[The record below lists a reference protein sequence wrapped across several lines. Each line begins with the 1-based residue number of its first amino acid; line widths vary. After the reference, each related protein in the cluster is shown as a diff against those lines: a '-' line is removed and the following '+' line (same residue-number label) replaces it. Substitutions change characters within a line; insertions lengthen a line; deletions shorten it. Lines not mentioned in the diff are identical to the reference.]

1 VKKGT
6 FFVGQSSQQ
15 ALNWRLIL
23 PRTLLKGSLS
33 VALPQTPDSNPLDYI
48 DEEDFIS
55 LDIPLEMAGERLDKA
70 LALSLP
76 DYSRNRLKSWVETGA
91 VMVDGKVT
99 KARYLLRGGESIK
112 VFPQEMPEQF
122 AFTPEDI
129 PLDIVYEDQS
139 LIVINKQPGLVVH
152 PAAGNWSGT
161 LLNGLLFRY
170 PELKSL
176 PRAGIVHRLDKD
188 TSGLMVVARTAQAQT
203 SLVRQLQ
210 ERTVGRRY
218 LAWVWGDTP
227 SQGKVLATVG
237 RDQRD
242 RLRMATGNAQGKP
255 AATVFRRLA
264 KGSFS
269 ESSLALLECRLETGR
284 THQIRVHLESLGFP
298 LLGDPVYRKKTPG
311 AAKSLPFERQALH
324 AFALSLQHPL
334 SSEWMTWFRLPP
346 PDLMD
351 LLSQVGMS
359 EEDLPK
365 EEALLA
371 SIKNDHQ
378 S

>member
-1 VKKGT
+1 M
-6 FFVGQSSQQ
+6 
-15 ALNWRLIL
+15 
-23 PRTLLKGSLS
+23 
-33 VALPQTPDSNPLDYI
+33 ALPQTPDSNPVDYI

-55 LDIPLEMAGERLDKA
+55 LEIPPEMAGERLDKV
-70 LALSLP
+70 LAGSLP
-76 DYSRNRLKSWVETGA
+76 DYSRNRLKTWVEAGA

-122 AFTPEDI
+122 AFSPENI
-129 PLDIVYEDQS
+129 PLEVVYEDDAI
-139 LIVINKQPGLVVH
+139 IVINKPPGLVVH

-161 LLNGLLFRY
+161 LLNGLLFKY

-210 ERTVGRRY
+210 DRTVGRRY
-218 LAWVWGDTP
+218 LAWVWGGAP
-227 SQGKVLATVG
+227 SQGKVLASVG

-242 RLRMATGNAQGKP
+242 RLKMAAGSPQGKP
-255 AATVFRRLA
+255 AATLFRRLA
-264 KGSFS
+264 KSTFL
-269 ESSLALLECRLETGR
+269 ESPLALLECRLETGR

-311 AAKSLPFERQALH
+311 VAKSLPFERQALH
-324 AFALSLQHPL
+324 AFALSLQHPVTQEL
-334 SSEWMTWFRLPP
+334 VSWFRLPP
-346 PDLMD
+346 LDLMQ
-351 LLSQVGMS
+351 LLPQVGMS
-359 EEDLPK
+359 EADLPQ
-365 EEALLA
+365 EATVLA
-371 SIKNDHQ
+371 SIHNERTHD
-378 S
+378 

>member
-1 VKKGT
+1 M
-6 FFVGQSSQQ
+6 
-15 ALNWRLIL
+15 
-23 PRTLLKGSLS
+23 
-33 VALPQTPDSNPLDYI
+33 ALPQTPDSNPVDYI

-55 LDIPLEMAGERLDKA
+55 LDIPLEMSGERLDKA

-76 DYSRNRLKSWVETGA
+76 DYSRNRLKAWVEAGA

-122 AFTPEDI
+122 AFTPQDI
-129 PLDIVYEDQS
+129 ALEVVYEDQS
-139 LIVINKQPGLVVH
+139 IIVINKQPGLVVH

-161 LLNGLLFRY
+161 LLNGLLFHY

-188 TSGLMVVARTAQAQT
+188 TSGLMVVARTAHAQT
-203 SLVRQLQ
+203 ALVRQLQ

-218 LAWVWGDTP
+218 LAWVWGDAP
-227 SQGKVLATVG
+227 SQGKVLASVG

-242 RLRMATGNAQGKP
+242 RLRMAAGNVQGKP
-255 AATVFRRLA
+255 AATLYRRIA

-269 ESSLALLECRLETGR
+269 ESPIALLECRLETGR

-298 LLGDPVYRKKTPG
+298 IIGDPVYRKKTPG
-311 AAKSLPFERQALH
+311 VAKTLIFERQALH
-324 AFALSLQHPL
+324 AYALSLQHPL
-334 SSEWMTWFRLPP
+334 SHEWMTWFRLPP
-346 PDLMD
+346 SDVMD
-351 LLSQVGMS
+351 LLTKVGMS
-359 EEDLPK
+359 EEVLPK
-365 EEALLA
+365 AEALLA
-371 SIKNDHQ
+371 SIQNDHP

>member
-1 VKKGT
+1 M
-6 FFVGQSSQQ
+6 
-15 ALNWRLIL
+15 
-23 PRTLLKGSLS
+23 
-33 VALPQTPDSNPLDYI
+33 ALPQTPDSNPVDYI

-55 LDIPLEMAGERLDKA
+55 LEIPPEMAGERLDKV
-70 LALSLP
+70 LAGSLP
-76 DYSRNRLKSWVETGA
+76 DYSRNRLKTWVEAGA

-122 AFTPEDI
+122 AFRPENI
-129 PLDIVYEDQS
+129 PLEVVYEDDAI
-139 LIVINKQPGLVVH
+139 IVINKPPGLVVH

-161 LLNGLLFRY
+161 LLNGLLFKY

-210 ERTVGRRY
+210 DRTVGRRY
-218 LAWVWGDTP
+218 LAWVWGEAP
-227 SQGKVLATVG
+227 SQGKVLASVG

-242 RLRMATGNAQGKP
+242 RLKMAAGSPQGKP
-255 AATVFRRLA
+255 AATLFRRLA
-264 KGSFS
+264 KSTFL
-269 ESSLALLECRLETGR
+269 ESPLALLECRLETGR

-311 AAKSLPFERQALH
+311 VAKSLPFERQALH
-324 AFALSLQHPL
+324 AFALSLQHPVTQEL
-334 SSEWMTWFRLPP
+334 VSWFRLPP
-346 PDLMD
+346 LDLMQ
-351 LLSQVGMS
+351 LLPQVGMS
-359 EEDLPK
+359 EADLPQ
-365 EEALLA
+365 EATVLA
-371 SIKNDHQ
+371 SILNERTHD
-378 S
+378 

>member
-1 VKKGT
+1 
-6 FFVGQSSQQ
+6 
-15 ALNWRLIL
+15 
-23 PRTLLKGSLS
+23 
-33 VALPQTPDSNPLDYI
+33 VALPQTPDSNPVDYI

-55 LDIPLEMAGERLDKA
+55 LEIPPEMAGERLDKV
-70 LALSLP
+70 LAGSLP
-76 DYSRNRLKSWVETGA
+76 DYSRNRLKTWVEAGA

-122 AFTPEDI
+122 AFSPENI
-129 PLDIVYEDQS
+129 PLDVVYEDDAI
-139 LIVINKQPGLVVH
+139 IVINKPPGLVVH

-161 LLNGLLFRY
+161 LLNGLLFKY

-210 ERTVGRRY
+210 DRTVGRRY
-218 LAWVWGDTP
+218 LAWVWGGAP
-227 SQGKVLATVG
+227 SQGKVLASVG

-242 RLRMATGNAQGKP
+242 RLKMAAGSPQGKP
-255 AATVFRRLA
+255 AATLFRRLA
-264 KGSFS
+264 KSTFL
-269 ESSLALLECRLETGR
+269 ESPLALLECRLETGR

-311 AAKSLPFERQALH
+311 VAKSLSFERQALH
-324 AFALSLQHPL
+324 AFALSLQHPVTQEL
-334 SSEWMTWFRLPP
+334 VSWFRLPP
-346 PDLMD
+346 LDLMQ
-351 LLSQVGMS
+351 LLPQVGMS
-359 EEDLPK
+359 EADLPQ
-365 EEALLA
+365 EATVLA
-371 SIKNDHQ
+371 SIHNERTHD
-378 S
+378 

>member
-1 VKKGT
+1 M
-6 FFVGQSSQQ
+6 
-15 ALNWRLIL
+15 
-23 PRTLLKGSLS
+23 
-33 VALPQTPDSNPLDYI
+33 ALPQTPDSNPVDYI

-55 LDIPLEMAGERLDKA
+55 LEIPLEMAGERLDKV
-70 LALSLP
+70 LAGSLP
-76 DYSRNRLKSWVETGA
+76 DYSRNRLKAWVEAGA

-122 AFTPEDI
+122 AFSPEDI
-129 PLDIVYEDQS
+129 PLDVVYEDDS
-139 LIVINKQPGLVVH
+139 LIVINKQAGLGVH
-152 PAAGNWSGT
+152 PAAGNWTGT

-218 LAWVWGDTP
+218 LAWVWGDAP
-227 SQGKVLATVG
+227 SQGKVLASVG

-242 RLRMATGNAQGKP
+242 RLRMAAGSPQGKP

-264 KGSFS
+264 KASFN
-269 ESSLALLECRLETGR
+269 ESPLALLECRLETGR

-324 AFALSLQHPL
+324 AYALSLQHPL
-334 SSEWMTWFRLPP
+334 SQDWMTWFRHPSA
-346 PDLMD
+346 DLMG
-351 LLSQVGMS
+351 LLPHIGMS
-359 EEDLPK
+359 DAVLPK
-365 EEALLA
+365 KETLLA
-371 SIKNDHQ
+371 SIQNEHQ

>member
-1 VKKGT
+1 
-6 FFVGQSSQQ
+6 
-15 ALNWRLIL
+15 
-23 PRTLLKGSLS
+23 
-33 VALPQTPDSNPLDYI
+33 
-48 DEEDFIS
+48 
-55 LDIPLEMAGERLDKA
+55 
-70 LALSLP
+70 
-76 DYSRNRLKSWVETGA
+76 
-91 VMVDGKVT
+91 
-99 KARYLLRGGESIK
+99 
-112 VFPQEMPEQF
+112 MPEQF
-122 AFTPEDI
+122 AFSPEDI
-129 PLDIVYEDQS
+129 PLDVVYEDQS
-139 LIVINKQPGLVVH
+139 LIVINKQAGLVVH

-218 LAWVWGDTP
+218 LAWVWGDAP
-227 SQGKVLATVG
+227 NQGKVLATVG

-242 RLRMATGNAQGKP
+242 RLRMAAGNAQGKH
-255 AATVFRRLA
+255 AATLFRRLG

-269 ESSLALLECRLETGR
+269 EAPLALLECRLETGR

-311 AAKSLPFERQALH
+311 VAKSLPFERQALH
-324 AFALSLQHPL
+324 AYALSLQHPL
-334 SSEWMTWFRLPP
+334 SQEWITWFRLPP
-346 PDLMD
+346 RDLMD
-351 LLSQVGMS
+351 LLLQVGMS
-359 EEDLPK
+359 EEVLPK

-371 SIKNDHQ
+371 SIRNEHQ

>member
-1 VKKGT
+1 M
-6 FFVGQSSQQ
+6 
-15 ALNWRLIL
+15 
-23 PRTLLKGSLS
+23 
-33 VALPQTPDSNPLDYI
+33 ALPQTPDSNPSDYI

-55 LDIPLEMAGERLDKA
+55 LDIPLEMAGERLDKV
-70 LALSLP
+70 LAGSLP
-76 DYSRNRLKSWVETGA
+76 DYSRNRLKAWVEAGA

-122 AFTPEDI
+122 AFSPEDI
-129 PLDIVYEDQS
+129 KLDIVYEDES
-139 LIVINKQPGLVVH
+139 LIVVNKQPGLVVH

-161 LLNGLLFRY
+161 LLNGLLFHY

-188 TSGLMVVARTAQAQT
+188 TSGLMVVARTPQAQT

-210 ERTVGRRY
+210 DRTVGRRY

-227 SQGKVLATVG
+227 SQGKVLASVG

-242 RLRMATGNAQGKP
+242 RLRMAAGSVLGKP
-255 AATVFRRLA
+255 AATLYRRLV
-264 KGSFS
+264 KGAFN
-269 ESSLALLECRLETGR
+269 ESMVALLECRLETGR

-298 LLGDPVYRKKTPG
+298 LLGDPVYRKRTPG
-311 AAKSLPFERQALH
+311 VAKLLPFERQALH
-324 AFALSLQHPL
+324 AYALSLQHPL
-334 SSEWMTWFRLPP
+334 SNQWLTWFRLPP
-346 PDLMD
+346 SDLMD
-351 LLSQVGMS
+351 LLPLVAMS
-359 EEDLPK
+359 AEVLPK

-371 SIKNDHQ
+371 SINNDHQ
-378 S
+378 P